1 MKSLVSFVVSLFM
14 LSTAMAYTP
23 EFNKSEK
30 LKQLT
35 PLQYQVT
42 QKAATEKPF
51 DNPYWNNEKAGIY
64 VDIVSGE
71 PLFSSLDKYDSGTGW
86 PSFTKPINKANVIL
100 KPDRH
105 YLFFVRTE
113 VLSKNAQS
121 HLGHVFND
129 GPKPTGERYCM
140 NSAALR
146 FIPKD
151 QMSKEGYEEYLT
163 LFK

>member
-1 MKSLVSFVVSLFM
+1 M

-23 EFNKSEK
+23 EFNKPEK

-51 DNPYWNNEKAGIY
+51 DNPYWNNEQAGIY

-113 VLSKNAQS
+113 VISKNAQS

-151 QMSKEGYEEYLT
+151 QMSNEGYEEYLT